1 MDVTEKQHV
10 DAVRAQLV
18 RRYPFLDPHLVG
30 EMVDTAHHRFDG
42 CRIRD
47 FVPLLVE
54 RAAIRSL
61 DAALAA
67 GAVAPATGLAAVPAE
82 HHHLL

>member
-1 MDVTEKQHV
+1 MDVTERQHL

-18 RRYPFLDPHLVG
+18 RRYQFVDPHLVD
-30 EMVDTAHHRFDG
+30 EMVDTAYHRFDG

-47 FVPLLVE
+47 FVPLLVG

-67 GAVAPATGLAAVPAE
+67 GATTSSG
-82 HHHLL
+82 

>member
-1 MDVTEKQHV
+1 MDVTEKQHL

-18 RRYPFLDPHLVG
+18 RRYQFLDPGLVG
-30 EMVDTAHHRFDG
+30 EMVDTAYHRFDG

-54 RAAIRSL
+54 RAATRSL
-61 DAALAA
+61 DVALAA
-67 GAVAPATGLAAVPAE
+67 GATAPATVPVAVPAE
-82 HHHLL
+82 HHHML